1 MILEKS
7 LSGKKIGFL
16 TSNFPEDTQTFV
28 LKQIIN
34 TIEQQHDINVFTEQ
48 IKSFSDSTMSTDLE
62 TYKLKEKVI
71 TYKNKSYIKA
81 LFFCMLH
88 AIKKKSAQPIYLVL
102 KAMLG
107 RSHALRLKHYS
118 TLSPLQKKPPF
129 DLIHAQF
136 GVNGIKAIQAK
147 LCGHINCPIITTFHG
162 YDAHFNAT
170 SLQSQR
176 RKYKWLFHYGD
187 LFTVNSQYLKQ
198 QLITLGC
205 PEEKIHLVIMGIDT
219 NFFTVAEGM
228 EITDNKKNHKENTLK
243 LISVGRLIELKN
255 QKAAIT
261 AVKKLR
267 GNGVIATCTII
278 GDGAMRNEL
287 EQYAEQ
293 LNIYDFIHFRGTLN
307 QQEILDELQS
317 HDVFLMTSTQDADGR
332 QETQGVVTGEAQSC
346 GLPVVMFDYGGTK
359 STIENGK
366 TGFICQNEE
375 EFIEKIM
382 QLNDPNLRKIF
393 GENARLFIEKNYS
406 IEKSNADM
414 NRIYRS
420 LLCA

>member
-1 MILEKS
+1 
-7 LSGKKIGFL
+7 
-16 TSNFPEDTQTFV
+16 
-28 LKQIIN
+28 
-34 TIEQQHDINVFTEQ
+34 
-48 IKSFSDSTMSTDLE
+48 MSTDLE

-71 TYKNKSYIKA
+71 SYKNKSYIKA

-205 PEEKIHLVIMGIDT
+205 PEEKIHLVVMGIDT